1 MLRISL
7 KFLRKTASLIVLVM
21 FFCGSAYAHR
31 DLTVV
36 DWGGD
41 LARAHM
47 QAWVL
52 PWEKEYNKSA
62 DLVYYGG
69 GIGQIRDQVNTTN
82 VTWDVVDM
90 EFSDLIQACDEGL
103 LEKFDHS
110 MLADADSDFV
120 EGALENECGVGIYTW
135 ATVYA
140 YDTDV
145 FTDRQPT
152 SIADFFNTREFP
164 GRRGLRKDPRGTLEW
179 ALMAVGIPA
188 NQVYAELSTVEGL
201 NLAFASLDRLKSNIV
216 WWSSGGEPARL
227 LKDDTVTMTA
237 AWNGRLHRPMLED
250 NEPIDIVWDGQ
261 LWEMEFLAIPKG
273 SRNSE
278 NARQFIAFA
287 SSPRG
292 MTEVT
297 RYIPYGP
304 VRKSAQANV
313 PEEVK
318 PYLPAE
324 NMSDT
329 SLRFDS
335 QWWADNITPIRER
348 FEHWI
353 SPSGLDVQGRGA
365 RF

>member
-1 MLRISL
+1 MLRIGLNFL
-7 KFLRKTASLIVLVM
+7 KKTASLFVLVL
-21 FFCGSAYAHR
+21 FFCESAYAHR

-47 QAWVL
+47 QAWIL
-52 PWEKEYNKSA
+52 PWEKEHNKSA
-62 DLVYYGG
+62 ELVYYGG

-82 VTWDVVDM
+82 VTWDVIDM
-90 EFSDLIQACDEGL
+90 EYSDLIQACDEGL

-110 MLADADSDFV
+110 LLSGPDNDFV
-120 EGALENECGVGIYTW
+120 EGALGNECGVGVYTW

-140 YDTDV
+140 YDTEA

-152 SIADFFNTREFP
+152 SISDFFNAREFP
-164 GRRGLRKDPRGTLEW
+164 GKRGLRRDPRGTLEW
-179 ALMAVGIPA
+179 ALMAAGIPA
-188 NQVYAELSTVEGL
+188 SQVYAELATEEGL

-216 WWSSGGEPARL
+216 WWSSGGEPVQL

-237 AWNGRLHRPMLED
+237 AWNGRLHRPMMED
-250 NEPIDIVWDGQ
+250 GDPIDIVWDGQ
-261 LWEMEFLAIPKG
+261 LWEMEFLAITKG
-273 SRNSE
+273 SRNLE
-278 NARQFIAFA
+278 NAKQFISYATSA
-287 SSPRG
+287 EG
-292 MTEVT
+292 MTEVV

-304 VRKSAQANV
+304 VRKSAQEGV
-313 PEEVK
+313 PEEVR

-335 QWWADNITPIRER
+335 QWWAANIDPIRER
-348 FEHWI
+348 FEQWI
-353 SPSGLDVQGRGA
+353 APSSPDVQERGA